1 MAKQKETPTAADLD
15 ETAELPIIPGG
26 AGVSVSED
34 PLVATD
40 AYNAPTV
47 FRAPPAIDDIREAR
61 IAQREAEIGAL
72 RSDLASV
79 TESRGQLENN
89 LGNLT
94 TNLRDLEQ
102 MLNTKSEQ
110 LSMFEREVGQRDR
123 RISELAA
130 RNATLDGELAA
141 KITERDS
148 LRVERDSLRVEL
160 QAVRADIESSH
171 QRISELEARTATLDG
186 ALAAT
191 TAERDT
197 LRLDLRVA
205 REDADSSR
213 QLIKARDASEGAL
226 LKEREQQNR
235 RVRQLE
241 TDIAQARANAER
253 YRERLQS
260 MEGRRQIFASMLDE
274 REAEVIERG
283 TTLVKLESEMTQRT
297 RFSAARE
304 SDLKGLL
311 SAEQERV
318 RQLEQ
323 AAIIS
328 RTEQES
334 LRLSLTEAA
343 RAADERVASVRAE
356 LESQQAAMAELRAQL
371 AAVNSS
377 LDERNALI
385 ERLETEMQSSS
396 QVLGSIQH
404 NLQHL
409 GDAEPTRMLVR
420 TQGETGIVHM
430 LGRRTTLGR
439 TPDNDI
445 RIDEDFISRHHAV
458 LLMSGLNT
466 IVEDLNSTNGTY
478 VNGERIN
485 RRTLKEGDL
494 VTLGKTEFRFVVKK
508 ASDKPA

>member
-1 MAKQKETPTAADLD
+1 MAKQKETPSAVDLD
-15 ETAELPIIPGG
+15 ETAELPIIPAG
-26 AGVSVSED
+26 AAVAVNED
-34 PLVATD
+34 PLAATD
-40 AYNAPTV
+40 AYNAPTIM
-47 FRAPPAIDDIREAR
+47 RALPVGDDAREQR

-79 TESRGQLENN
+79 TESRGQLEGN
-89 LGNLT
+89 LGKLT
-94 TNLRDLEQ
+94 SNLRELEQ
-102 MLNTKSEQ
+102 LLNAKSEQ

-123 RISELAA
+123 RIAELEA
-130 RNATLDGELAA
+130 RSATLDG
-141 KITERDS
+141 D
-148 LRVERDSLRVEL
+148 
-160 QAVRADIESSH
+160 
-171 QRISELEARTATLDG
+171 
-186 ALAAT
+186 LAAT
-191 TAERDT
+191 VSERDT
-197 LRLDLRVA
+197 LRADLKAA
-205 REDADSSR
+205 REDAQSSR
-213 QLIKARDASEGAL
+213 SLIQARDASEGAL

-241 TDIAQARANAER
+241 TDLAQARANAER
-253 YRERLQS
+253 YRESLQS

-283 TTLVKLESEMTQRT
+283 STVVKLEAEMTQRT
-297 RFSAARE
+297 RFSVARE
-304 SDLKGLL
+304 QDLKGILT
-311 SAEQERV
+311 AAQERV

-323 AAIIS
+323 AGIIN
-328 RTEQES
+328 RAEQDS
-334 LRLSLTEAA
+334 LRASLAEAV
-343 RAADERVASVRAE
+343 RSADERVASVHAE
-356 LESQQAAMAELRAQL
+356 LAAQQAAMKELRAQL
-371 AAVNSS
+371 DTVNSS

-420 TQGETGIVHM
+420 TQGDTGIVHM
-430 LGRRTTLGR
+430 LSRRTTLGR

-458 LLMSGLNT
+458 LLLSGGST

-485 RRTLKEGDL
+485 RRALKEGEL

-508 ASDKPA
+508 AADKPA